1 MFPLLYFTLKAFAK
15 IETKFGFPHT
25 IIYMFPLLYFTLKA
39 FAKIETKFWISTYYY
54 IHVLVT
60 LFYNESVCEN

>member
-39 FAKIETKFWISTYYY
+39 FAKIEKKLDFR
-54 IHVLVT
+54 VLLYT
-60 LFYNESVCEN
+60 CSRYFILH